1 MANNTNKSRESYKL
15 SSIRDKDNLGFTK
28 IKNDK
33 DNSAVLQTNYKHKR
47 FKSSKTKSNQKHAI
61 VRVMDRG
68 QFNVSIKTAKK
79 INQLDNSLVDII
91 KRYELQ
97 KREFRKKL
105 TQMISL
111 VANEGKPLDDK
122 EIVQSD
128 IILPATD
135 ISIEEA
141 RKLFTG
147 EGVIPETL
155 IL

>member
-1 MANNTNKSRESYKL
+1 
-15 SSIRDKDNLGFTK
+15 
-28 IKNDK
+28 
-33 DNSAVLQTNYKHKR
+33 
-47 FKSSKTKSNQKHAI
+47 
-61 VRVMDRG
+61 MDRG
-68 QFNVSIKTAKK
+68 QLNVSSKTAKK

-91 KRYELQ
+91 KRYDLQ

-105 TQMISL
+105 THMVSL
-111 VANEGKPLDDK
+111 VTNEGKPLDDK

-128 IILPATD
+128 TIIPASD